1 MRPLDSKRN
10 KTDAI
15 IRSFNVAL
23 MSDAKWVKLLS
34 NLSEIAE
41 DNLKTTVKLVW
52 DKSPRSI
59 RIDSD
64 IQFGFDYY
72 ISSMESMISGY
83 PKGFYDYRE
92 LEWIEVSASS
102 AVLEHIEA
110 KLKSLGQFET
120 EFREKSIRIY
130 GYK

>member
-1 MRPLDSKRN
+1 
-10 KTDAI
+10 
-15 IRSFNVAL
+15 